1 MLLEVE
7 NLYAGYGKIEALHGI
22 SFHVNKGEIVTLI
35 GANGAGKSTTLKAVM
50 RLTPPESPTVISG
63 DIRFNG
69 ESILKTEPH
78 HVVARLKMDLVPE
91 GRHIFGNLTV
101 SENLKLATWTRKD
114 NNIQKDV
121 DKVFELFPRL
131 KERMHQRS
139 DTLSGGEQQ
148 MLAVGRALM
157 TNCSVLLLDEPSMGL
172 SPLLMYDMFRTLKQ
186 LNSDGLTVVVVE
198 QNARLALQVAD
209 RGYVLD
215 TGGIV
220 AEGTAAELAD
230 TPEIKAAGNLQG
242 LKVRVMQ
249 NTVALET
256 WKAMGTNAVPMSFA
270 EVFTA
275 LETGAL
281 DGQENPLIHMYA
293 NKMYE
298 VQKYITLTNH
308 VYTPCALAVSSKFW
322 KTLKAEDQEALRK
335 AALEAMKFHRKN
347 MTAADIDVVVKL
359 KEHGMSVE
367 PLSPAE
373 LDKIRELVKPVVAK
387 FTPMV
392 GEEFVKEFYA
402 EIEKARQGAT
412 RPGAGE

>member
-114 NNIQKDV
+114 NNIQRDV

-172 SPLLMYDMFRTLKQ
+172 SPLLMYEMFRTFKQ
-186 LNSDGLTVVVVE
+186 LNSEGLTVVVVE

-215 TGGIV
+215 TGSIV

-230 TPEIKAAGNLQG
+230 TPEIKAAYL
-242 LKVRVMQ
+242 
-249 NTVALET
+249 
-256 WKAMGTNAVPMSFA
+256 
-270 EVFTA
+270 
-275 LETGAL
+275 GA
-281 DGQENPLIHMYA
+281 
-293 NKMYE
+293 
-298 VQKYITLTNH
+298 
-308 VYTPCALAVSSKFW
+308 
-322 KTLKAEDQEALRK
+322 
-335 AALEAMKFHRKN
+335 
-347 MTAADIDVVVKL
+347 
-359 KEHGMSVE
+359 
-367 PLSPAE
+367 
-373 LDKIRELVKPVVAK
+373 
-387 FTPMV
+387 
-392 GEEFVKEFYA
+392 
-402 EIEKARQGAT
+402 
-412 RPGAGE
+412 

>member
-186 LNSDGLTVVVVE
+186 LNSEGLTVVVVE

-215 TGGIV
+215 TGAIV
-220 AEGTAAELAD
+220 AEGSAAELAD
-230 TPEIKAAGNLQG
+230 TPEIKAAYL
-242 LKVRVMQ
+242 
-249 NTVALET
+249 
-256 WKAMGTNAVPMSFA
+256 
-270 EVFTA
+270 
-275 LETGAL
+275 GA
-281 DGQENPLIHMYA
+281 
-293 NKMYE
+293 
-298 VQKYITLTNH
+298 
-308 VYTPCALAVSSKFW
+308 
-322 KTLKAEDQEALRK
+322 
-335 AALEAMKFHRKN
+335 
-347 MTAADIDVVVKL
+347 
-359 KEHGMSVE
+359 
-367 PLSPAE
+367 
-373 LDKIRELVKPVVAK
+373 
-387 FTPMV
+387 
-392 GEEFVKEFYA
+392 
-402 EIEKARQGAT
+402 
-412 RPGAGE
+412 

>member
-1 MLLEVE
+1 MLEIR
-7 NLYAGYGKIEALHGI
+7 NLHVRYGGIQAVQGI
-22 SFHVNKGEIVTLI
+22 SLNIPRGSIVTLI

-215 TGGIV
+215 TGAIV

-230 TPEIKAAGNLQG
+230 TPEIKAAYL
-242 LKVRVMQ
+242 
-249 NTVALET
+249 
-256 WKAMGTNAVPMSFA
+256 
-270 EVFTA
+270 
-275 LETGAL
+275 GA
-281 DGQENPLIHMYA
+281 
-293 NKMYE
+293 
-298 VQKYITLTNH
+298 
-308 VYTPCALAVSSKFW
+308 
-322 KTLKAEDQEALRK
+322 
-335 AALEAMKFHRKN
+335 
-347 MTAADIDVVVKL
+347 
-359 KEHGMSVE
+359 
-367 PLSPAE
+367 
-373 LDKIRELVKPVVAK
+373 
-387 FTPMV
+387 
-392 GEEFVKEFYA
+392 
-402 EIEKARQGAT
+402 
-412 RPGAGE
+412 